1 MHRPQLHSSY
11 LEIPLD
17 AIFKY
22 FVSQTRMMPR
32 TYVVSLLV
40 LIVATTAAAAEP
52 PERNLPAKE
61 SLFGQPVDKAP
72 DFLFGRPSVTLGIR
86 GLWVNTRGDSD
97 VFSFLTEK
105 LTLEK
110 TAFRQKGVAFDIGLP
125 VRPRIDA
132 LVGLEYAST
141 NTSSEDREF
150 IEDDGNPIEQRTSL
164 TQFNLTGSFELALL
178 PRGRSVGQFVWISA
192 PVTPYVGGGAGL
204 LWYRLEQTGDF
215 VDALDPGLTIFTA
228 QLFSEGWALNS
239 HVFMGADIKVSQ
251 HIFLTGE
258 ARYMWASAPMNL
270 DYTGFEPID
279 LSGLRVS
286 GGIQVVF

>member
-1 MHRPQLHSSY
+1 
-11 LEIPLD
+11 
-17 AIFKY
+17 
-22 FVSQTRMMPR
+22 MMPR